1 MEHRIETREV
11 AVGMAYRLT
20 GDYKSCDY
28 GKAWQQL
35 MKYCETN
42 KDALGDCWSEV
53 EYINMYYDD
62 PMQTPPAEC
71 RVDVCM
77 VAKAASRRL
86 QEVFGSLIPADGVQ
100 RITIPGG
107 RYVVF
112 THKGPY
118 DKLGETYGYI
128 YGEYLPNG
136 EVVDDSKARG
146 GMFEIYLNDPDT
158 TKSEDLLTELWIPIV

>member
-1 MEHRIETREV
+1 
-11 AVGMAYRLT
+11 MAYRLT

-35 MKYCETN
+35 MKYCEAN
-42 KDALGDCWSEV
+42 KEALGDCWGEV

-128 YGEYLPNG
+128 YG
-136 EVVDDSKARG
+136 SICRRARWWT
-146 GMFEIYLNDPDT
+146 IARRVAVCSRYIST
-158 TKSEDLLTELWIPIV
+158 TRTPRSRRICSRSFGFRLCDIAINE